1 MSSPSPTVKVLL
13 LGDPF
18 VGKTSLRSQ
27 FIHRL
32 FSNSY
37 RATVGADYL
46 STRVNISSDITTSTT
61 TINNN
66 NTLNDPDSDNVQVF
80 LQIWDTAGQERFN
93 SLIKNF
99 YRGADVAIFI
109 YDVTNPSSFHN
120 LANWI
125 NQFVQNVNR
134 AKPAIMIVG
143 NKCDKPIAE
152 HLISIRQCRDFVSSN
167 SNYIDQYLNDLQKDI
182 CYISAKHYNDVEK
195 LFTRAAY
202 LGYKNLQDNHESTM
216 MTFDRVDI
224 TDPLNSPPKKGW
236 CC

>member
-27 FIHRL
+27 FVHRV

-46 STRVNISSDITTSTT
+46 STRVDISSDIDTATTA
-61 TINNN
+61 
-66 NTLNDPDSDNVQVF
+66 SDGADTDGSVQVF

-125 NQFVQNVNR
+125 NQFVENVNR
-134 AKPAIMIVG
+134 SKPAIMIVG
-143 NKCDKPIAE
+143 NKCDKPTAE
-152 HLISIRQCRDFVSSN
+152 HLISIRQCKDFVSSN
-167 SNYIDQYLNDLQKDI
+167 SSYVDQYLNDLQKDI
-182 CYISAKHYNDVEK
+182 CYISAKHYRDVEQ

-202 LGYKNLQDNHESTM
+202 LGYKNLQDNRESAM

-224 TDPLNSPPKKGW
+224 TDPLNAPPKKGW